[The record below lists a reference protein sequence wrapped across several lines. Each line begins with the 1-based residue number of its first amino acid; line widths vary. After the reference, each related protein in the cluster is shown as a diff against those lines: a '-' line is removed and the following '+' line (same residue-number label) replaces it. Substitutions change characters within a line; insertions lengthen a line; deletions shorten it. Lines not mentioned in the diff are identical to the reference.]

1 MTTNLTDRY
10 VAATLRRV
18 PEKQRPEIDRELRAA
33 IADDVDARL
42 EQGDKPSDAEFAAL
56 KEMGDPYR
64 LAASYTNRS
73 LTLIGPD
80 FYPNYVRMLRVVCI
94 LVLPVLYVV
103 LAVVSFA
110 QHQNPWSAIFGPL
123 GSTISVGI
131 YIAFAITVMFAIA
144 ERASASQPD
153 ADKSDLE
160 WTPNSLA
167 AEVSPPSF
175 TRWTDVITQLVGSL
189 VIVVLLVADR
199 YAPVVT
205 GRHGHV
211 SVLAPQLW
219 KFWIPLFLV
228 ILAAAIVVE
237 WVKSRMGH
245 STLATAIV
253 DASVGLVGAV
263 SLVVMVLT
271 TVVVNPA
278 LTTVAALRPGSW
290 LWLIV
295 AAAIVLVFAVSTVR
309 TLRLGIRR
317 VPVA

>member
-42 EQGDKPSDAEFAAL
+42 EHGDKPTDAEFAAL

-94 LVLPVLYVV
+94 IVLPVLYVV

-123 GSTISVGI
+123 GTTISVGI
-131 YIAFAITVMFAIA
+131 YIAFAITLMFAIA
-144 ERASASQPD
+144 ERASAARRD

-167 AEVSPPSF
+167 AEVATPSF
-175 TRWTDVITQLVGSL
+175 TRWSDVITQIVGSL
-189 VIVVLLVADR
+189 VIVILLIADR

-205 GRHGHV
+205 GKHGHV
-211 SVLAPQLW
+211 SVLDPALW
-219 KFWIPLFLV
+219 HFWIPLYLV
-228 ILAAAIVVE
+228 ILAVGIAIE

-245 STLATAIV
+245 RTLATAII
-253 DASVGLVGAV
+253 DASVGLIGAV
-263 SLVVMVLT
+263 ALIVMVMT

-278 LTTVAALRPGSW
+278 LTTVASLQPGSW
-290 LWLIV
+290 IWLIV
-295 AAAIVLVFAVSTVR
+295 SAAIVLVTVVSTVR
-309 TLRLGIRR
+309 TVRLGLRR
-317 VPVA
+317 TPVA